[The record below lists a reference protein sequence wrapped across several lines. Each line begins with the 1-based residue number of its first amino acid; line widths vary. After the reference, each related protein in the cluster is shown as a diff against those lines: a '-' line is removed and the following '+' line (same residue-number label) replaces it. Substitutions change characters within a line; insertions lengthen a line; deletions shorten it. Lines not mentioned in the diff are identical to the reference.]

1 MSKRRVVITGM
12 GILTPVGNNVK
23 TNWKSIISGKSGI
36 DYINHFNITK
46 HKTHFAGLI
55 KNFIFDKTI
64 NIKNIKKIDKFIQYG
79 IMAGHQA
86 IKDSGI
92 QINNHNVNRIGVAV
106 GSGIGGLGSI
116 EYNHKILI
124 EKGPK
129 KISPFF
135 VPSTIV
141 NMISGYLT
149 IIYGIKGPTIAITTA
164 CTSGIHNIGQSFRII
179 THNDADIM
187 LAGASEKA
195 STPLGIGGFNAA
207 RALST
212 RNHDPKGASR
222 PWDKERD
229 GFVLGDGAGILML
242 EELQHAKKRNA
253 KIYAEIVGFGMSS
266 DAYHITSPPK
276 YGDGAAQSMINA
288 LKDAKI
294 NTDKIGYI
302 NAHATSTIN
311 GDRAEAIA
319 IKNIFKKNKIYIS
332 STKSMTGHL
341 LGASGAIESIY
352 SILALK
358 KQIIPPTINLNKTDE
373 NYGLDFVPNYAR
385 QIKNLKY
392 SLCNSFGFGG
402 TNASIIF
409 KKYD

>member
-1 MSKRRVVITGM
+1 MLKRRVVITGL
-12 GILTPVGNNVK
+12 GILSPVGNNVSS
-23 TNWKSIISGKSGI
+23 NWNSITLGKSGI
-36 DYINHFNITK
+36 DYIHHLDLK
-46 HKTHFAGLI
+46 QHRTHFAGLV
-55 KNFIFDKTI
+55 KNFVF
-64 NIKNIKKIDKFIQYG
+64 NKNIKIKNKNKIDTFIKYG
-79 IMAGHQA
+79 IIAGYQA

-92 QINNHNVNRIGVAV
+92 QIDTNNAQRIGAAI
-106 GSGIGGLGSI
+106 GSGIGGLKSI
-116 EYNHKILI
+116 EDNCQILI
-124 EKGPK
+124 KKGPK

-135 VPSTIV
+135 VPSTIA

-149 IIYGIKGPTIAITTA
+149 IIYGIKGPTISIATA
-164 CTSGIHNIGQSFRII
+164 CTSGIHNIGQAFRII
-179 THNDADIM
+179 TYNDADIM
-187 LAGASEKA
+187 LAGAAEKA
-195 STPLGIGGFNAA
+195 STALGIGGFNAA

-222 PWDKERD
+222 PWDKDRD
-229 GFVLGDGAGILML
+229 GFVLSDGAGILIL

-266 DAYHITSPPK
+266 DAHHITSPPK
-276 YGDGAAQSMINA
+276 NGEGAAQAMRNA

-294 NTDKIGYI
+294 NADKIGYI

-311 GDRAEAIA
+311 GDKAEAIA
-319 IKNIFKKNKIYIS
+319 IKNIFKSNPNIYIS
-332 STKSMTGHL
+332 STKSVTGHL

-358 KQIIPPTINLNKTDE
+358 EQIIPPTINLNETDK

-385 QIKNLKY
+385 KVKNLQY

-409 KKYD
+409 KRM